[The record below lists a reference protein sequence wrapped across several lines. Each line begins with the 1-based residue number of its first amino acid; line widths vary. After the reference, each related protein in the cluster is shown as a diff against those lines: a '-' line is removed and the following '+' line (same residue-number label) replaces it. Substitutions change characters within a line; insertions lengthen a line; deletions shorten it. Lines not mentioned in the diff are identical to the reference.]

1 MWIDGIVAVIEP
13 VSHLCAGKVVNHR
26 ATHGELIQVVV
37 RKMSDDLSHLNSFSY
52 ENALAPLRVP
62 SSYEELFVNTHWL
75 VFHIANADATVHLGY
90 LHTSA

>member
-1 MWIDGIVAVIEP
+1 MTVGKP
-13 VSHLCAGKVVNHR
+13 VSHLRARIILDYR

-90 LHTSA
+90 LHISA